1 VTLTVIV
8 PATDAPS
15 TLDTCLAAI
24 RGATDPPEELL
35 VIDEAAG
42 GPSAARNA
50 GAERAVSDVLV
61 FVDSDVQVHPDAFT
75 RIRQAFEGDDRLA
88 AVIGSY
94 DAAQTANGV
103 VTAFRNLLH
112 HHVHQS
118 AAGSATTF
126 WTGLGAIRREAFLA
140 VGGFDAR
147 RFPRPSV
154 EDIELGMRLAQRG
167 ARIRLDP
174 GLQGTHLK
182 RWTVA
187 GMVRTD
193 LLQRGVPWLLL
204 LMRAGRGSA
213 TLNLGWRHRLSAVA
227 AVGGAGA
234 VAARRPAALAACL
247 SALVALNWSFYALLW
262 RVRGPADAGVG
273 VALHVVHHLTSTAAV
288 PVAAAA
294 YARER
299 WARGHAPGA

>member
-1 VTLTVIV
+1 MALTAIV

-15 TLDTCLAAI
+15 TLDRCLAAI
-24 RGATDPPEELL
+24 RTAADPPDELL
-35 VIDEAAG
+35 VIDDADG

-50 GAERAVSDVLV
+50 GARRAAGDVLV
-61 FVDSDVQVHPDAFT
+61 FVDADVEVHPDAFT
-75 RIRQAFEGDDRLA
+75 RIRQAFAGDDRLA

-94 DAAQTANGV
+94 DVAQTANGV

-174 GLQGTHLK
+174 ALQGTHLK
-182 RWTVA
+182 RWTVT

-213 TLNLGWRHRLSAVA
+213 ALNLGWRHRLSAMAAVSGVA
-227 AVGGAGA
+227 ALTT
-234 VAARRPAALAACL
+234 RRPAAVAACL
-247 SALVALNWSFYALLW
+247 GVLVGLNWSFYALLW
-262 RVRGPADAGVG
+262 RVRGPADAGAG
-273 VALHVVHHLTSTAAV
+273 VALHVLHHLTGVAAV

-294 YARER
+294 YIRER
-299 WARGHAPGA
+299 WVRPS